1 MSCRIWPP
9 QNASPRFSVPGFFQ
23 MSRPPAMAEKDRDR
37 SLAQTEAV
45 LGRMVDRGCLSEVD
59 RDFIIRAARNAGD
72 PEHALGFAA
81 LPPHIDPGNSK
92 DLPIRE
98 IIDTLIEQGRPFF
111 LGWPRDRWCRKRR
124 QLQRLREFT
133 PPPPRYERVGWL
145 ARCLPSDR
153 RLRILDTPNRLL
165 RESLRQGLPLSELD
179 PQLQCGRLG
188 GISVLADK
196 KRWTVV
202 LHAPSGFR
210 RPRVHSVH
218 GTNGVAPDERARA
231 AIADALGKGIDM
243 TRPSRRAWQAVGRVT
258 IGGLGAALLLA
269 VAPIERPAPEFLPA
283 AGVAAA
289 GVGCYAIRQVLS
301 EMTGGRGSGRNP
313 CSGSDHPGAFPHRKT
328 GRAPAIVATGRLPH
342 GSACLATHRQ
352 MVLIGVEY

>member
-1 MSCRIWPP
+1 MS
-9 QNASPRFSVPGFFQ
+9 GY
-23 MSRPPAMAEKDRDR
+23 PAMAEKDRDR

-72 PEHALGFAA
+72 RERALGFAP

-243 TRPSRRAWQAVGRVT
+243 TRPSRRAWQAVGRVA

-269 VAPIERPAPEFLPA
+269 LAPIERPVPEFLPA
-283 AGVAAA
+283 AGVVAA

-301 EMTGGRGSGRNP
+301 ESLRWTRWLSAAIFAVVWLGPAVAAAVAIHASVPITVEQFDTAKPIGRQLLWLSVAYLTAALAGPPIGRWW
-313 CSGSDHPGAFPHRKT
+313 HMRPGRWPK
-328 GRAPAIVATGRLPH
+328 
-342 GSACLATHRQ
+342 
-352 MVLIGVEY
+352 